1 MQTKLPEMTMPE
13 PLAIFSN
20 DTFGPDG
27 RGQYRY
33 TLWRCGLQDAAN
45 HGGILPISSGD
56 CKSCGYPLRAGRCA
70 CGDKSKETMQFICL
84 NPSTADERTDD
95 PTVLRCWRR
104 AQRMGYGSFCMT
116 NLFALRSTDPRGLRK
131 HPNPIGEG
139 AENEGHILRV
149 GALAGMIILAWG
161 AQDAAVQKQAA
172 WVENRLKSAGL
183 WPKCHALGFTAAG
196 IPRHPLYMKNDIE
209 PMRITP

>member
-1 MQTKLPEMTMPE
+1 MTE

-33 TLWRCGLQDAAN
+33 TLWRRELQDDTDRTS
-45 HGGILPISSGD
+45 ILPPSSGG
-56 CKSCGYPLRAGRCA
+56 CNACGYPTRAGRCA
-70 CGDKSKETMQFICL
+70 CADRSKETMQFICL

-131 HPNPIGEG
+131 HPNPIGEA
-139 AENEGHILRV
+139 AENTGHILRI
-149 GALAGMIILAWG
+149 GALAGMIVLAWG
-161 AQDAAVQKQAA
+161 SQDTAVQKQAA
-172 WVENRLKSAGL
+172 WVKSRLKSAGL
-183 WPKCHALGFTAAG
+183 WPKCRALGFTAAG
-196 IPRHPLYMKNDIE
+196 SPRHPLYMKNDIE
-209 PMRITP
+209 LVSLAP

>member
-1 MQTKLPEMTMPE
+1 MTE

-20 DTFGPDG
+20 DTFSPDG

-33 TLWRCGLQDAAN
+33 TLWRRNLQDYTHKNGYIPHHKACN
-45 HGGILPISSGD
+45 
-56 CKSCGYPLRAGRCA
+56 SCGYIVGYYGSGKQCS
-70 CGDKSKETMQFICL
+70 CGTKQGQTMQFICL

-131 HPNPIGEG
+131 HPNPIGEA
-139 AENEGHILRV
+139 AENEGHILRI
-149 GALAGMIILAWG
+149 GALAGIIVLAWG
-161 AQDAAVQKQAA
+161 SQDAAVQKQAA
-172 WVENRLKSAGL
+172 WVESRLKSSGL
-183 WPKCHALGFTAAG
+183 WPKCRALGFTAAG
-196 IPRHPLYMKNDIE
+196 TPRHPLYMKNDIE
-209 PMRITP
+209 LVSLAP